1 MTATATP
8 ADLDRLDDAELA
20 DRLTEAGGRIRAEI
34 SKVIVGNDAI
44 VEQALI
50 ALFAG
55 GNCLL
60 VGVPGLAKTLLIS
73 TMSRALALTFSRIQF
88 TPDLMPSDVTGTD
101 VIQDDP
107 ETGRRRLIFMPGP
120 VFANVL
126 LADEINRTPPKTQ
139 AALLEAMQ
147 ERRVTVQG
155 RTYDLEPPF
164 FVFATQNPIELEGTY
179 PLPEA
184 QLDRFMF
191 EIVLSYL
198 PEDEE
203 VDVVRST
210 TSIPVDAVK
219 PVVTRE
225 EILAFQRVVRRVPVA
240 DEVTRFA
247 VRLVRLSRPVEAGAP
262 AFIKDWVSYGA
273 SVRAAQAL
281 ILGSKARALLQ
292 GRTHVTLRRRPRPR
306 ASRAAP
312 SHPAQLPG
320 AVGESDDGDAD
331 HQAGRRPSHPSRRAL
346 TCRPPTPPSW
356 TPCCWRGSP
365 ISRSWRGRWWT
376 ASCTVIT
383 ARCGRAR
390 RPTSRSTA
398 RTSRATTSVGSTGAC
413 SAARIAST

>member
-1 MTATATP
+1 LTGTATP
-8 ADLDRLDDAELA
+8 AVSDLDRLDDAELA
-20 DRLTEAGGRIRAEI
+20 DRLAESGKRIASELR
-34 SKVIVGNDAI
+34 KVIVGNDAI

-60 VGVPGLAKTLLIS
+60 IGVPGLAKTLLIS
-73 TMSRALALTFSRIQF
+73 TLSRALALQFSRIQF

-107 ETGRRRLIFMPGP
+107 ETGHRRLHFMPGP

-147 ERRVTVQG
+147 EHRVTVQG
-155 RTYDLEPPF
+155 RTYDLTPPF

-191 EIVLSYL
+191 EIVLDYL

-203 VDVVRST
+203 VNVVRAT
-210 TSIPVDAVK
+210 TTVPPDAVK
-219 PVVTRE
+219 PVVSRE
-225 EILAFQRVVRRVPVA
+225 EILAYQRVVRRVPVA

-247 VRLVRLSRPVEAGAP
+247 VRLVRMSRPGEASAP
-262 AFIKDWVSYGA
+262 PFIQDWVSYGA

-281 ILGSKARALLQ
+281 VLGAKARALLQ
-292 GRTHVTLRRRPRPR
+292 GRTHV
-306 ASRAAP
+306 SF
-312 SHPAQLPG
+312 
-320 AVGESDDGDAD
+320 DDV
-331 HQAGRRPSHPSRRAL
+331 RAL
-346 TCRPPTPPSW
+346 ALPVLRHRVLLNFQAQSEKVTTDAIITRLLGAIPTP
-356 TPCCWRGSP
+356 
-365 ISRSWRGRWWT
+365 RS
-376 ASCTVIT
+376 AL
-383 ARCGRAR
+383 
-390 RPTSRSTA
+390 
-398 RTSRATTSVGSTGAC
+398 
-413 SAARIAST
+413 

>member
-1 MTATATP
+1 LTGLATP
-8 ADLDRLDDAELA
+8 SEQSELHTLDDAALA
-20 DRLTEAGGRIRAEI
+20 DRLEASAKRIRTELAKI
-34 SKVIVGNDAI
+34 IVGNDDVI
-44 VEQALI
+44 EQALI

-73 TMSRALALTFSRIQF
+73 TLSRALDLKFSRIQF

-107 ETGRRRLIFMPGP
+107 ATGQRRLTFMPGP

-184 QLDRFMF
+184 QLDRFML
-191 EIVLSYL
+191 EIVLDYL

-203 VDVVRST
+203 VAVVKAT
-210 TSIPVDAVK
+210 TALPPDAVK
-219 PVVTRE
+219 AVVSRD

-240 DEVTRFA
+240 DA
-247 VRLVRLSRPVEAGAP
+247 VARYAVKLVRLSRPSGQGAP
-262 AFIKDWVSYGA
+262 DFVKQWVSYGA

-281 ILGSKARALLQ
+281 ILGAKARALLQ
-292 GRTHVTLRRRPRPR
+292 GRSHVSFDDVRALARPVLRHRILLNFQ
-306 ASRAAP
+306 AQSEKVTTDQLVEKLLAAAP
-312 SHPAQLPG
+312 VPKSQL
-320 AVGESDDGDAD
+320 
-331 HQAGRRPSHPSRRAL
+331 
-346 TCRPPTPPSW
+346 
-356 TPCCWRGSP
+356 
-365 ISRSWRGRWWT
+365 
-376 ASCTVIT
+376 
-383 ARCGRAR
+383 
-390 RPTSRSTA
+390 
-398 RTSRATTSVGSTGAC
+398 
-413 SAARIAST
+413 